1 MNRISTIWIAAA
13 ILTAIASVSPGRLAC
28 LATPITPQE
37 PPTLGEFFR
46 VDQATGAPTPLEH
59 MKMRTVAG
67 PVQKGGI
74 QMVESYIEGVAS
86 PVQFKAGEP
95 QQFVIR
101 LMSPS
106 DSQGKDLSTAE
117 VRMHFG
123 LGPLLVQT
131 TVNQHKKS
139 VVGRFATT
147 TFIPF
152 GIQSFGQSTLGLDP
166 KNPARAAQSFL
177 LTPSVPLAPGK
188 YQIWIGG
195 LHNFDLVRNPF
206 SGMERWAFDIV
217 ER

>member
-1 MNRISTIWIAAA
+1 MSRDPTISIAAM
-13 ILTAIASVSPGRLAC
+13 ILVAAASMSSARLAC
-28 LATPITPQE
+28 QAAPVTPQE
-37 PPTLGEFFR
+37 PPTLDEFFR
-46 VDQATGAPTPLEH
+46 VDRATGAPTPLER
-59 MKMRTVAG
+59 MKMQKVAG

-101 LMSPS
+101 LMSPG
-106 DSQGKDLSTAE
+106 DSQGKDLTAAE
-117 VRMHFG
+117 VRLHFG
-123 LGPLLVQT
+123 LGPLLVQ
-131 TVNQHKKS
+131 QFGRKS

-152 GIQSFGQSTLGLDP
+152 GIESFGQSTLGLDP
-166 KNPARAAQSFL
+166 KNPARPARSFL
-177 LTPSVPLAPGK
+177 LTPNVPLAPGH

-195 LHNFDLVRNPF
+195 FHNFDLVRNPF

-217 ER
+217 AR